1 MAEDEIH
8 EEMPPSYAP
17 GSSPQEAGAAATPAP
32 KKSGWKS
39 YLLEMVGIIAFA
51 LVVSVLIKTFLFQ
64 AFYIPSSSMMN
75 TLEVGDRIIVNKL
88 ANDEDD
94 INRGDVVVFVDPGGW
109 LDNQPEPNRSAFM
122 DTLYNVG
129 ETIGLLP
136 KDSGQHLVKR
146 VIGVGGD
153 EVACCSEGGEIMVN
167 GVAIEEPYVR
177 PGTIPSAMEF
187 RVIVP
192 DGHVWVMGDNR
203 SNSEDSRAHMG
214 SPGGG
219 FVPVD
224 NIEGRVALIMYP
236 FSRAGGLGDASE
248 VFVDVPEP

>member
-1 MAEDEIH
+1 MAEDH
-8 EEMPPSYAP
+8 GRDDEMPPSYVPKPAGE
-17 GSSPQEAGAAATPAP
+17 GSAQEAQS

-39 YLLEMVGIIAFA
+39 YLAEMAAVIAFA
-51 LVVSVLIKTFLFQ
+51 LVISILIKTFFFQ
-64 AFYIPSSSMMN
+64 AFYIPSSSMTN
-75 TLEVGDRIIVNKL
+75 TLEIGDRIIVNKL
-88 ANDEDD
+88 ANSADE
-94 INRGDVVVFVDPGGW
+94 IHRGDVIVFVDPGGW
-109 LDNQPEPNRSAFM
+109 LDSEDDPDRSEFM
-122 DTLYNVG
+122 DTLYTIG

-153 EVACCSEGGEIMVN
+153 EVACCSSGGLLTVN
-167 GVAIEEPYVR
+167 GEPIEEPYIKT
-177 PGTIPSAMEF
+177 GTIPSGMEF

-192 DGHVWVMGDNR
+192 YGHVWVMGDNR

-214 SPGGG
+214 APGGG

-236 FSRAGGLGDASE
+236 LSRFGGLGDYSS
-248 VFVDVPEP
+248 VFQDVPEP